1 MAQRKPAG
9 KTGKKTERKEHSV
22 AQATLTS
29 PYNMMIPLFEAAHVY
44 VAHPTSRK
52 LVHVSTSSDAFLAL
66 MKELFDLGV
75 GPRLV
80 REFAE
85 FAVRDARW
93 EAVAAR
99 VDAHVNAAGSDSAD
113 TPADAQDPSTTV

>member
-1 MAQRKPAG
+1 MPNKKPFP
-9 KTGKKTERKEHSV
+9 GKKPERKEQTV
-22 AQATLTS
+22 AQTAMTS
-29 PYNMMIPLFEAAHVY
+29 PYNIMIPLLDAAHVY

-52 LVHVSTSSDAFLAL
+52 LLHVSTSSDAFLVL

-85 FAVRDARW
+85 FAVIDARW
-93 EAVAAR
+93 ETVAAR
-99 VDAHVNAAGSDSAD
+99 VDAHVNAAEVAEESPASA
-113 TPADAQDPSTTV
+113 

>member
-9 KTGKKTERKEHSV
+9 KTGKKTERKEQSA
-22 AQATLTS
+22 AQAAVTS
-29 PYNMMIPLFEAAHVY
+29 PYNTMIPLMDAAHVY

-52 LVHVSTSSDAFLAL
+52 LLHVSTTSDAFLAL

-85 FAVRDARW
+85 FAAIDARW
-93 EAVAAR
+93 ETVAAR
-99 VDAHVNAAGSDSAD
+99 VDAHVNAAEVAEES
-113 TPADAQDPSTTV
+113 PANA